1 MSYKRYK
8 SAAHNFARSF
18 ASALNWAADDYA
30 MSYLARA
37 ALRTGSTEL
46 RADLSSGAASP
57 PELASAPVLESL
69 RSRVD
74 WFPRHL
80 EAEGADPARVR
91 KATLTVRFDI
101 EKHQYLRRFG
111 GALSVPFSA
120 EVRILDD
127 REVEHLGEYRDS
139 WVAEPKEPAPR
150 RRHWWQFWRRAA

>member
-18 ASALNWAADDYA
+18 ASTLNWVEDDYA

-37 ALRTGSTEL
+37 ALRTGTPQFE
-46 RADLSSGAASP
+46 ADLFSGAAVP
-57 PELASAPVLESL
+57 PELALPPVLEST
-69 RSRVD
+69 RARVG

-80 EAEGADPARVR
+80 EAERADPAKVR
-91 KATLTVRFDI
+91 EAKLVITFEI
-101 EKHQYLRRFG
+101 EKHEFLRRFG
-111 GALSVPFSA
+111 GALSVPFSV

-127 REVEHLGEYRDS
+127 RGVEHVGEYRDS

-150 RRHWWQFWRRAA
+150 RRRWWQFWRRAA